1 MDLQRQKVRQI
12 ISEMKT
18 KECVADLIEITAKSS
33 MLVKKKKI
41 PHKYFEVKVQ
51 V

>member
-18 KECVADLIEITAKSS
+18 KECVADLHRDNSKKLYAG
-33 MLVKKKKI
+33 KKKKNSA
-41 PHKYFEVKVQ
+41 
-51 V
+51 